1 MAAELVDEVGTGV
14 LSRATA
20 VVYRWIVLAA
30 FLALLGAPTLLAWMA
45 LGLADGVSPALY
57 VVALLPVAP
66 ALSAAL
72 YAQRAWAEAPD
83 LRPARALWR
92 GLARNA
98 KDVALWWAPVL
109 AAAAILVVNATG
121 ADAAPGGAV
130 LRPVAIVLLAVLVLW
145 SGHLLVVTA
154 YFSFRTRDA
163 LRIAAAELFSQWR
176 ATLGFASLAIVAA
189 AVVALASEAVLLLC
203 AWAFALLL
211 RSVSRPVEADVK
223 ARFTR

>member
-1 MAAELVDEVGTGV
+1 MAVQLVDEVGTGL

-30 FLALLGAPTLLAWMA
+30 FLAVLGAPTLIAWMA
-45 LGLADGVSPALY
+45 LGLVDGASPMLY
-57 VVALLPVAP
+57 IAALLPVAP
-66 ALSAAL
+66 ALSATL

-83 LRPARALWR
+83 LRPARPLWR
-92 GLARNA
+92 GLVRNA
-98 KDVALWWAPVL
+98 KDVLVWWAPVL
-109 AAAAILVVNATG
+109 AAAAILVVNAIG

-130 LRPVAIVLLAVLVLW
+130 LRPFAIVLLAVLVLW
-145 SGHLLVVTA
+145 SGHLLVITS
-154 YFSFRTRDA
+154 YFAFRTRDA
-163 LRIAAAELFSQWR
+163 LRIAAAELFAQWR